1 MWWSLDFPT
10 KWAEWHHEEDSQA
23 AQLDEYSVA
32 DPREGPGG
40 PPPPLPPLF
49 LDQTE
54 AQRAKKNV
62 FETPPPLSQG
72 LNDRAPFPPYLKVWI
87 RHWKCQCTNA
97 IEF

>member
-1 MWWSLDFPT
+1 MNTQWRI
-10 KWAEWHHEEDSQA
+10 HERG
-23 AQLDEYSVA
+23 LV
-32 DPREGPGG
+32 GL
-40 PPPPLPPLF
+40 PPPLPPLF